1 MWPVFPASDY
11 YGPSVPLRDRQPT
24 ADLPVAALAGRRRG
38 RARRGSHV
46 HHESI
51 DGMGVQL
58 FRCSLASGTPQA
70 FPDGPLTDYTVGFG
84 VASLWT

>member
-1 MWPVFPASDY
+1 
-11 YGPSVPLRDRQPT
+11 
-24 ADLPVAALAGRRRG
+24 
-38 RARRGSHV
+38 
-46 HHESI
+46 
-51 DGMGVQL
+51 MGVQL